1 MKAFLKVSVATAFLA
16 GMGLLLQ
23 LNAQTMGTTTLSGS
37 VVQQSGTQPSSAQ
50 PSGTQPPAPA
60 PKAEAPVA
68 TPVSTFTPA
77 SVPADV
83 TNRKA
88 LEQRAGK
95 DAAKLVLQS
104 VPSNALIYIDGMF
117 VGRTPLLLIVPP
129 AKYKVEMHGQRD
141 GFGERLIGLLP
152 KETQQLTLTLELRYP
167 GKLSIQ

>member
-1 MKAFLKVSVATAFLA
+1 MKAFLKVSVAAALLA
-16 GMGLLLQ
+16 GMGLLSQ

-37 VVQQSGTQPSSAQ
+37 VVPQSGTQPS
-50 PSGTQPPAPA
+50 GTPPPAPA
-60 PKAEAPVA
+60 PKAEASVA

-77 SVPADV
+77 SLPADV

-104 VPSNALIYIDGMF
+104 VPSNAMIYIDGMF

-167 GKLSIQ
+167 AKLSIQ

>member
-1 MKAFLKVSVATAFLA
+1 MKAFLKVSVATALLA
-16 GMGLLLQ
+16 GMGLLSH

-37 VVQQSGTQPSSAQ
+37 VVQQSGTQPS
-50 PSGTQPPAPA
+50 GTPPPAPA
-60 PKAEAPVA
+60 PKAEASVA

-77 SVPADV
+77 SLPAYV

-167 GKLSIQ
+167 AKLSIQ

>member
-1 MKAFLKVSVATAFLA
+1 MKAFLKVSVATALLA
-16 GMGLLLQ
+16 GMGLLSH

-37 VVQQSGTQPSSAQ
+37 VVQQSWTH
-50 PSGTQPPAPA
+50 PSGTPPPPAPA
-60 PKAEAPVA
+60 PKAEASVA

-77 SVPADV
+77 SLPADV

-167 GKLSIQ
+167 AKLSIQ